1 MGQIK
6 NIKLHIVTDIK
17 RRIESKMPGLKRN
30 VGTEIKTEDV
40 GEKLKEIKAE
50 ADADIPEV
58 PLKKKRKKKK
68 NTQNPKATTPT
79 EELSEERRA
88 ELEGVQIVRNKVDCT
103 SITPNSKGFL
113 ISFKVLQPGSEF
125 CSQLVAEAT
134 ALFES
139 YSKKLD
145 PPVDCYFKE
154 QMVGKKD
161 ESPIFIETDMVDPAV
176 LLHAVFEDLMKSGNR
191 EGVEKLS
198 MCRMM
203 PVHATWEVS
212 LESEKGKYM
221 TREEYANIEQE
232 VNTYIDKYV
241 EEGKGASFQVQAW
254 NRSIEKCIT
263 EHLLSKGAVRVAK
276 DGVPDVVV
284 YVKLYGAK
292 VFCLS
297 LLTDFAKYKDYNMKK
312 ILENKE
318 EDMVP
323 S

>member
-145 PPVDCYFKE
+145 PPVDCYFRE
-154 QMVGKKD
+154 QKVGKPD
-161 ESPIFIETDMVDPAV
+161 ESPIFIETDMPDPSV
-176 LLHAVFEDLMKSGNR
+176 LLHTVFEDLIKSGNR

-198 MCRMM
+198 LCRIF
-203 PVHATWEVS
+203 PVQATWAIS
-212 LESEKGKYM
+212 LEGNAKHM
-221 TREEYANIEQE
+221 TREQYAGIEQD
-232 VNTYIDKYV
+232 VNVYLDKYV
-241 EEGKGASFQVQAW
+241 REDMVFLLHAW
-254 NRSIEKCIT
+254 GDSLYQCVHEY
-263 EHLLSKGAVRVAK
+263 LLSKGAVK
-276 DGVPDVVV
+276 VPNKSAVPNITVHV
-284 YVKLYGAK
+284 RIFGQK
-292 VFCLS
+292 VLCLS
-297 LLTDFAKYKDYNMKK
+297 VLTDFDK
-312 ILENKE
+312 LKE
-318 EDMVP
+318 YSVKLIFEEQNE
-323 S
+323 